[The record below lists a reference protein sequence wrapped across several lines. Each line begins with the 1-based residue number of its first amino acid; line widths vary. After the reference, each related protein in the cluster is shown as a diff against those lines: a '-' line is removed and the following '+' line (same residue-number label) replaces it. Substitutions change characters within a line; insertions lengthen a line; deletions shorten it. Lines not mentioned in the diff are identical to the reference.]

1 MQIKIKFKEE
11 RMSLENDK
19 KRLMKEVQDLQDKI
33 EQSHTR
39 FYNLKKDVE
48 ESPLSVLRQELGA
61 RQLEI
66 TELQTKVKTANAIAE
81 EYQAKFEQIKKDMV

>member
-1 MQIKIKFKEE
+1 MQIKMKFKEE
-11 RMSLENDK
+11 RQSLENDK
-19 KRLMKEVQDLQDKI
+19 KRLAKEAQDLQDKL
-33 EQSHTR
+33 EQSSSR

-66 TELQTKVKTANAIAE
+66 TELQTKVKNAN
-81 EYQAKFEQIKKDMV
+81 